1 MRSATHF
8 RHSSDGHE
16 LRDAVGARNVA
27 ATDYC
32 TDRREGTN
40 DASSSYSVASSKS
53 SGRIMMTDFRTP
65 RETTTGGRGGGGG
78 RKKWSRTDDLA
89 DGNGALY
96 ESYDRGDDDEDELF
110 FSPLAQHAVH
120 TPSYSFKCDAVAP
133 EGRECSVDAAGSC
146 GPLSVSHS
154 AVPSDGVPPDPTPAP
169 PRLSDAA
176 AAVEMPPSSS
186 SSSPKYLEVRE
197 ELKSLLSEA
206 RGLSSP
212 PSDTTTG
219 ESRSKLFTSSS
230 DRPAAA
236 KVEEAVESAPTFAP
250 PNPTPS
256 HYGGAVGRTPP
267 AATSTAAFARQLAT
281 GSGRNPSSSPPCAPQ
296 SPATSTSFHLHS
308 RSVSS
313 LPRDALTVDFVRQC
327 DDVETLGAILGLLSD
342 NNGEGGNQHNA
353 AAVGKGLVPRGG
365 SGKQCRYPSLVRLV
379 ERRLRR
385 IEEEQ
390 EGVGLVHENG
400 KAGEKRQ
407 PFEQRAG
414 DKKHEAPRPDT
425 PDGGSNKEN
434 MHPDELMPIHD
445 NGRPPSRPMD
455 SITLLSDFSE
465 DASCTLE
472 LDVEGSAIT
481 TTAVSPSPTFAGT
494 TTVLESSLDMNLSE
508 SQSLLLDDESFFWKQ
523 GTGAEEGKRE
533 TKEVE
538 QHPPSLSA
546 GKKFAT
552 KQRGQDKSCQTEED
566 EELGE
571 IRRQYAELKE
581 QLDAALSSEAR
592 LTGEVNSLVDK
603 HETTKHEL
611 SSKLKQAK
619 DQLSQLRIDRQKQVA
634 KLESVNVDLHDE
646 VRRLHEQL
654 HRVSH
659 NAEDASRRMQSE
671 LDDARADNA
680 TISKDKD
687 RLSSELN
694 VMRSRYNAAQK
705 EIAKLK
711 HFLNK
716 KSASSE
722 SDSIRKMQ
730 RVVESAKMANQAL
743 ANALAVSEKDLADAV
758 EVSSLSCLRLPM
770 I

>member
-1 MRSATHF
+1 
-8 RHSSDGHE
+8 
-16 LRDAVGARNVA
+16 
-27 ATDYC
+27 
-32 TDRREGTN
+32 
-40 DASSSYSVASSKS
+40 
-53 SGRIMMTDFRTP
+53 
-65 RETTTGGRGGGGG
+65 
-78 RKKWSRTDDLA
+78 
-89 DGNGALY
+89 
-96 ESYDRGDDDEDELF
+96 
-110 FSPLAQHAVH
+110 
-120 TPSYSFKCDAVAP
+120 
-133 EGRECSVDAAGSC
+133 
-146 GPLSVSHS
+146 
-154 AVPSDGVPPDPTPAP
+154 
-169 PRLSDAA
+169 
-176 AAVEMPPSSS
+176 
-186 SSSPKYLEVRE
+186 
-197 ELKSLLSEA
+197 
-206 RGLSSP
+206 
-212 PSDTTTG
+212 
-219 ESRSKLFTSSS
+219 
-230 DRPAAA
+230 
-236 KVEEAVESAPTFAP
+236 
-250 PNPTPS
+250 
-256 HYGGAVGRTPP
+256 
-267 AATSTAAFARQLAT
+267 
-281 GSGRNPSSSPPCAPQ
+281 
-296 SPATSTSFHLHS
+296 
-308 RSVSS
+308 
-313 LPRDALTVDFVRQC
+313 
-327 DDVETLGAILGLLSD
+327 
-342 NNGEGGNQHNA
+342 
-353 AAVGKGLVPRGG
+353 
-365 SGKQCRYPSLVRLV
+365 
-379 ERRLRR
+379 
-385 IEEEQ
+385 
-390 EGVGLVHENG
+390 
-400 KAGEKRQ
+400 
-407 PFEQRAG
+407 
-414 DKKHEAPRPDT
+414 
-425 PDGGSNKEN
+425 

-523 GTGAEEGKRE
+523 GTGAEEEKRE
-533 TKEVE
+533 RKEVE

-758 EVSSLSCLRLPM
+758 EVSSLSCLRLP
-770 I
+770 II